1 MCLWS
6 GLTDDSVDRSL
17 EEAAGEALEG
27 LAKVDN
33 DSVRN
38 VTDVTVSA
46 SLVAKNLQCCDGLG
60 EKECPSAPRHGIR
73 DVSHQ
78 MGW

>member
-27 LAKVDN
+27 LAKVDD

-46 SLVAKNLQCCDGLG
+46 SLVAKNL
-60 EKECPSAPRHGIR
+60 
-73 DVSHQ
+73 
-78 MGW
+78 